1 MIMRKSKDVRAD
13 QKGTATIE
21 LAIATPVL
29 LMFALGG
36 IDLALGYVHKLEV
49 QQYAQIGADYVMSE
63 METLPVAADVKLR
76 VHEGSGVPLG
86 KITVSEWIECDGTK
100 TMAPTCVGLLTGAEQ
115 TKFMQISVDQD
126 YEPILDIKGYADFVD
141 TFTATGS
148 VTLQVE

>member
-1 MIMRKSKDVRAD
+1 MIMRKSSGVRAD

-63 METLPVAADVKLR
+63 METVPTDVEIKAR

-86 KITVSEWIECDGTK
+86 DITVERWIECDGEKNSLPACINAGFDYTQY
-100 TMAPTCVGLLTGAEQ
+100 LSIE
-115 TKFMQISVDQD
+115 VDQD
-126 YEPILDIKGYADFVD
+126 YEPILDIEGYADFVD

>member
-1 MIMRKSKDVRAD
+1 MMMRKSKDVRAD

-63 METLPVAADVKLR
+63 METLPAAADVKLR
-76 VHEGSGVPLG
+76 VHEGSGVALN
-86 KITVSEWIECDGTK
+86 KITVDEWVECDGEK
-100 TMAPTCVGLLTGAEQ
+100 ISAPKCVGKHKDDEE
-115 TKFMQISVDQD
+115 TKFMKISVDKD

-141 TFTATGS
+141 KFTATGS

>member
-36 IDLALGYVHKLEV
+36 IDLALGFVHKLEV

-63 METLPVAADVKLR
+63 METLPTNVEIKAR

-86 KITVSEWIECDGTK
+86 DITVERWIECDGEKNSLPACINAGFDYTQY
-100 TMAPTCVGLLTGAEQ
+100 LSIE
-115 TKFMQISVDQD
+115 VDQD

>member
-1 MIMRKSKDVRAD
+1 MMMRKSKHVRAD

-76 VHEGSGVPLG
+76 VHEGSGVPLS
-86 KITVSEWIECDGTK
+86 KITVSEWVECDGTK

-141 TFTATGS
+141 KFTATGS

>member
-1 MIMRKSKDVRAD
+1 MMMRKSRYVRAD

-63 METLPVAADVKLR
+63 METVPTDVEIKAR

-86 KITVSEWIECDGTK
+86 DITVERWIECDGEKNSLPACINAGFDYTQY
-100 TMAPTCVGLLTGAEQ
+100 LSIE
-115 TKFMQISVDQD
+115 VDQD
-126 YEPILDIKGYADFVD
+126 YEPILDIEGYADFVD

>member
-1 MIMRKSKDVRAD
+1 MITRKSRKLRGD
-13 QKGTATIE
+13 QQGTATIE

-36 IDLALGYVHKLEV
+36 IDLALGFVHKLEV
-49 QQYAQIGADYVMSE
+49 QQYAQIGADYIMSE
-63 METLPVAADVKLR
+63 METVPTDVEIKAR

-86 KITVSEWIECDGTK
+86 DITVERWIECDGEKNSLPACINAGFDYTQY
-100 TMAPTCVGLLTGAEQ
+100 LSIE
-115 TKFMQISVDQD
+115 VDQD
-126 YEPILDIKGYADFVD
+126 YEPILDIEGYADFVD

>member
-1 MIMRKSKDVRAD
+1 MIMRKSREVRAD

-63 METLPVAADVKLR
+63 METVPTNVEIKTR

-86 KITVSEWIECDGTK
+86 DITVNRWIECDGKKNSLPSCINAGFDYTQY
-100 TMAPTCVGLLTGAEQ
+100 LSIE
-115 TKFMQISVDQD
+115 VDQD

>member
-1 MIMRKSKDVRAD
+1 MMIRKSREVRAD

-36 IDLALGYVHKLEV
+36 IDLALGFVHKLEV
-49 QQYAQIGADYVMSE
+49 QQYAQIGADYIMSE
-63 METLPVAADVKLR
+63 METLPTDVEIKAR

-86 KITVSEWIECDGTK
+86 DITVERWIECDGEKNSLPACINAGFDYTQY
-100 TMAPTCVGLLTGAEQ
+100 LSIE
-115 TKFMQISVDQD
+115 VDQD
-126 YEPILDIKGYADFVD
+126 YEPILDIEGYADFVD

>member
-1 MIMRKSKDVRAD
+1 MITRKSRKLRGD
-13 QKGTATIE
+13 QQGTATIE

-36 IDLALGYVHKLEV
+36 IDLALGFVHKLEV

-63 METLPVAADVKLR
+63 METVPTDVEIKAR

-86 KITVSEWIECDGTK
+86 DITVERWIECDGEKNSLPACINAGFDYTQY
-100 TMAPTCVGLLTGAEQ
+100 LSIE
-115 TKFMQISVDQD
+115 VDQD
-126 YEPILDIKGYADFVD
+126 YEPILDIEGYADFVD

>member
-1 MIMRKSKDVRAD
+1 MRAD

-36 IDLALGYVHKLEV
+36 IDLALGFVHKLEV
-49 QQYAQIGADYVMSE
+49 QQYAQIGADYIMSE
-63 METLPVAADVKLR
+63 METLPTDVEIKAR

-86 KITVSEWIECDGTK
+86 DITVERWIECDGEKNSLPACINAGFDYTQY
-100 TMAPTCVGLLTGAEQ
+100 LSIE
-115 TKFMQISVDQD
+115 VDQD
-126 YEPILDIKGYADFVD
+126 YEPILDIEGYADFVD

>member
-1 MIMRKSKDVRAD
+1 MMMRKQRQLGRDER
-13 QKGTATIE
+13 GTATIE

-29 LMFALGG
+29 LMLALGG
-36 IDLALGYVHKLEV
+36 IDLALGFVHKLKV

-63 METLPVAADVKLR
+63 METLPTAAEVQLR
-76 VHEGSGVPLG
+76 VNEGSGVALNN
-86 KITVSEWIECDGTK
+86 ITVDEWVECDGEK
-100 TMAPTCVGLLTGAEQ
+100 ISAPKCVGKHKGDEE
-115 TKFMQISVDQD
+115 TKYMKISVDKE

>member
-1 MIMRKSKDVRAD
+1 MTIRKNRKLQTD
-13 QKGTATIE
+13 QQGTATIE

-36 IDLALGYVHKLEV
+36 IDLALGFVHKLEV

-63 METLPVAADVKLR
+63 METLPLAADVKLR
-76 VHEGSGVPLG
+76 VHEGSGVALN

-100 TMAPTCVGLLTGAEQ
+100 IAAPTCVGLHAGAEEM
-115 TKFMQISVDQD
+115 KFMKISVDQD

>member
-1 MIMRKSKDVRAD
+1 MMMRKSKDLRAD

-21 LAIATPVL
+21 LAIATPML
-29 LMFALGG
+29 LMFAFGG

-63 METLPVAADVKLR
+63 METLPTNVKIKAR

-86 KITVSEWIECDGTK
+86 DITVARWIECDGK
-100 TMAPTCVGLLTGAEQ
+100 KNSLPACINAGFDYSQYLSIE
-115 TKFMQISVDQD
+115 VDQD

>member
-1 MIMRKSKDVRAD
+1 MMMRNSKEVRAD

-63 METLPVAADVKLR
+63 METVPTNVEIKTR

-86 KITVSEWIECDGTK
+86 DITVNRWIECDGKKNSLPSCINAGFDYTQY
-100 TMAPTCVGLLTGAEQ
+100 LSIE
-115 TKFMQISVDQD
+115 VDQD

>member
-36 IDLALGYVHKLEV
+36 IDLALGFVHKLEV

-63 METLPVAADVKLR
+63 METLPTNVEIKAR

-86 KITVSEWIECDGTK
+86 DITVERWIECDGEKNSLPACINAGFDYTQY
-100 TMAPTCVGLLTGAEQ
+100 LSIE
-115 TKFMQISVDQD
+115 VDQD
-126 YEPILDIKGYADFVD
+126 YEPILDIEGYADFVD